1 MPMEVLM
8 AKSAGEEIRD
18 LAYVAVGFGVLG
30 LQRIMVA
37 RRDLEKALSKGLGG
51 LAGRGPSPRS
61 GR

>member
-1 MPMEVLM
+1 M

-37 RRDLEKALSKGLGG
+37 RRDLEKVVSKGFGG
-51 LAGRGPSPRS
+51 LAGRGPFPRS
-61 GR
+61 GS

>member
-1 MPMEVLM
+1 MG
-8 AKSAGEEIRD
+8 KSAGEEIRD

-37 RRDLEKALSKGLGG
+37 RRDLEKLVSKSFGELT
-51 LAGRGPSPRS
+51 GRGPFPRS